1 MKNRYQKTIYACFC
15 GYIVQAAVNNF
26 VPLLFL
32 TFHRIYGISMGKIT
46 FLIAINFGIQLMVDI
61 LSAFFVDKI
70 GYRISIVTAHLSAAG
85 GFVLLTILP
94 ELLSDP
100 FVGILIAVM
109 IYAVGG
115 GLLEVLVS
123 PIMESCP
130 TKNKEKAMSLL
141 HSFYCWGQAGVVLIS
156 TVFFH
161 VVGIG
166 YWKILAIAWAVIPVV
181 NALVFTKA
189 PLGALFSD
197 GQTGLSMKAL
207 FGQKLFWILML
218 MMLCAGASELS
229 VSQWAS
235 TFAEQGLG
243 VSKAAGD
250 LAGPMAFALMQGAA
264 RVYYGKYGDKINL
277 DYFMLASG
285 ILCAFSYLTI
295 SLAPFPFISL
305 IGCAICGFSVGI
317 MWPGTFSRAS
327 AAIPG
332 GGTML
337 FALLALAGDMGAS
350 GGPALTGLIS
360 SAASDNL
367 KMGILAGTIFPVIMT
382 VSLLVC
388 RKKREIS

>member
-1 MKNRYQKTIYACFC
+1 
-15 GYIVQAAVNNF
+15 
-26 VPLLFL
+26 
-32 TFHRIYGISMGKIT
+32 
-46 FLIAINFGIQLMVDI
+46 
-61 LSAFFVDKI
+61 
-70 GYRISIVTAHLSAAG
+70 
-85 GFVLLTILP
+85 
-94 ELLSDP
+94 
-100 FVGILIAVM
+100 
-109 IYAVGG
+109 
-115 GLLEVLVS
+115 
-123 PIMESCP
+123 
-130 TKNKEKAMSLL
+130 MSLL

-156 TVFFH
+156 TVFFQ

-181 NALVFTKA
+181 NALVFTKV
-189 PLGALFSD
+189 PLGDLISD

-360 SAASDNL
+360 SAACDNL